1 MAALVRSTFP
11 DLTSRQIVNRL
22 VASAHNGPRSPSN
35 LVGAGVI
42 DPVAA
47 LTWDIPKGDAKP
59 VNAPVVHI
67 APPAPP
73 PPSNRLPYLLAFG
86 GGILALVAAIAA
98 VTVIGMRRGN
108 TR

>member
-1 MAALVRSTFP
+1 M
-11 DLTSRQIVNRL
+11 TSRQIVNRL
-22 VASAHNGPRSPSN
+22 VSSAHNGPRSPSN

-59 VNAPVVHI
+59 VNAPVVHVD
-67 APPAPP
+67 PPAPP
-73 PPSNRLPYLLAFG
+73 PPDNRLPHLIAFG
-86 GGILALVAAIAA
+86 AGILAVVAAI
-98 VTVIGMRRGN
+98 VTATMIGMRRGN